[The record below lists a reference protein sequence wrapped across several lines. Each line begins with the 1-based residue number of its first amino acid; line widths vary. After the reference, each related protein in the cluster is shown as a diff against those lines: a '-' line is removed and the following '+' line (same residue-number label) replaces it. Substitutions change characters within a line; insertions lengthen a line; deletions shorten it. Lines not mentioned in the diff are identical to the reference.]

1 MDAASR
7 ANLVV
12 CDYNYSFSEILERF
26 LPRLGRS
33 LDDLVL
39 IVDEAHNLPDRIR
52 GHLGGD
58 LSVHDL
64 LKAAKEARSIDG
76 EVAHRLVG
84 VAKAIEH
91 FLLVVRSERVARKEE
106 LLDLVEE
113 GLAKGRGGS
122 LGYTDFVEMVAFAG
136 EDAVRR
142 GLPSALP
149 EVAEFLTRW
158 RDQDVGILRL
168 IVPGHEGKFAFRLMD
183 PSVLSKRVF
192 DRVHASVLM
201 SGTLYPAGMY
211 ADLLGIDHAR
221 RMIRT
226 YGSPFPKTNR
236 LLLVHP
242 ELTTLYAKRSAQMHD
257 RMAQQIAAIAAAV
270 PGNVALFFPSY
281 ELLEEAHSRFL
292 ALRVGKRIL
301 VERPEWTKAQRDGSI
316 EALRVARR
324 EGGAVLFAVQGGSL
338 SEGIDYEGNVLAAVV
353 VVGLPLSPPNVEVE
367 ALKDYY
373 CRKFGFEKGYD
384 YAYVFPAVNKVL
396 QAAGRPIRSER
407 DRAAI
412 ILLEGRLLE
421 PRLARCLPPDFD
433 PRPSREPAPEGRAFL
448 EAPGPTQNRG
458 GRPLRPRPV
467 HGAGQPSSE
476 MDEPFPL
483 FVPDRDVR
491 PKADLVLEETI
502 GSRLR
507 ATESTGP
514 ALGGTDEPT
523 TDSPP
528 PDVGVDVPALDVA
541 DRARV
546 APVGMGADRR
556 LHEPREASLRTRGHE
571 GHGFF
576 LSQIFVHLF
585 AVSLRVLVRPKGGAQ
600 AQPLRSIA
608 RDNAADVERLLFLF
622 GHQPPEGQVDERFF
636 SAASHRAACSSN
648 AGRRPSSDER
658 NSWGGQPSKSIA
670 RRKRI
675 GSRRSTMRS
684 PGPGSATKRVSWR
697 KPERPA
703 ARVRSLSAFNWA
715 RKRLSMNVF
724 TGRPRRRS
732 STKAAPRR

>member
-1 MDAASR
+1 MEALEAPVPVRPSAAPIPWPFDRVRGGQSDFLTDARRAIADGRHLLAHAPTGIGKTAVALVASLDFALRANKLVLFLTSRQSQHRIAIETVRRIEAKGPRIATVDLIAKQSMCLQESAPAYGRAFHEFCDHKVKSRTCAFFTRDNSAVVTAVLQRTLHVQELVRASAACRVCPHKVAMDAAAR

-12 CDYNYSFSEILERF
+12 CDYNYLFSEILERF

-52 GHLGGD
+52 AHLGGD

-158 RDQDVGILRL
+158 REQDVGILRL
-168 IVPGHEGKFAFRLMD
+168 VVPGHEGKFAFRLMD

-211 ADLLGIDHAR
+211 ADLLGIDHAH

-421 PRLARCLPPDFD
+421 PRYARCLPPDFD
-433 PRPSREPAPEGRAFL
+433 PRPSKEPAPEVRAFL
-448 EAPGPTQNRG
+448 EA
-458 GRPLRPRPV
+458 
-467 HGAGQPSSE
+467 S
-476 MDEPFPL
+476 
-483 FVPDRDVR
+483 
-491 PKADLVLEETI
+491 
-502 GSRLR
+502 
-507 ATESTGP
+507 
-514 ALGGTDEPT
+514 
-523 TDSPP
+523 
-528 PDVGVDVPALDVA
+528 
-541 DRARV
+541 
-546 APVGMGADRR
+546 
-556 LHEPREASLRTRGHE
+556 
-571 GHGFF
+571 
-576 LSQIFVHLF
+576 
-585 AVSLRVLVRPKGGAQ
+585 
-600 AQPLRSIA
+600 
-608 RDNAADVERLLFLF
+608 
-622 GHQPPEGQVDERFF
+622 
-636 SAASHRAACSSN
+636 
-648 AGRRPSSDER
+648 
-658 NSWGGQPSKSIA
+658 
-670 RRKRI
+670 
-675 GSRRSTMRS
+675 
-684 PGPGSATKRVSWR
+684 
-697 KPERPA
+697 
-703 ARVRSLSAFNWA
+703 
-715 RKRLSMNVF
+715 
-724 TGRPRRRS
+724 
-732 STKAAPRR
+732 

>member
-1 MDAASR
+1 MAPVPVPPSAVRIPWPFDRVREGQAEFLADARRAIADGRHLLAHAPTGIGKTAVALVASLEFALHTNKLVLFLTSRQSQHRIAIETVRWIEAKGPRIATVDLIAKQSMCLQESAPAYGRAFHEFCDHKVKSRTCAFFTRDNSAVVTAVLQRTLHVQELVRASGACRVCPHKVAMDAASR
-7 ANLVV
+7 ANLLV
-12 CDYNYSFSEILERF
+12 CDYNYLFSEILERF

-52 GHLGGD
+52 AHLGGD

-142 GLPSALP
+142 GLPSTLP
-149 EVAEFLTRW
+149 PVAEFLTRW

-168 IVPGHEGKFAFRLMD
+168 VVPGTEGKFAFRLMD

-192 DRVHASVLM
+192 DGVHASLLM
-201 SGTLYPAGMY
+201 SGTLYPAEMY
-211 ADLLGIDHAR
+211 ADLLGIDLAR
-221 RMIRT
+221 RMIGT
-226 YGSPFPKTNR
+226 YRSPFPRTNR
-236 LLLVHP
+236 ILLVHP
-242 ELTTLYAKRSAQMHD
+242 ELTTLYAKRSSQMHD
-257 RMAQQIAAIAAAV
+257 RIAREIAAIAAAV
-270 PGNVALFFPSY
+270 AGNTALFFPSY

-316 EALRVARR
+316 EALRVACG

-373 CRKFGFEKGYD
+373 CRKFGFAKGYD

-421 PRLARCLPPDFD
+421 PRYARCLPPDFD
-433 PRPSREPAPEGRAFL
+433 PRPSREPATEVRAFL
-448 EAPGPTQNRG
+448 EA
-458 GRPLRPRPV
+458 
-467 HGAGQPSSE
+467 S
-476 MDEPFPL
+476 
-483 FVPDRDVR
+483 
-491 PKADLVLEETI
+491 
-502 GSRLR
+502 
-507 ATESTGP
+507 
-514 ALGGTDEPT
+514 
-523 TDSPP
+523 
-528 PDVGVDVPALDVA
+528 
-541 DRARV
+541 
-546 APVGMGADRR
+546 
-556 LHEPREASLRTRGHE
+556 
-571 GHGFF
+571 
-576 LSQIFVHLF
+576 
-585 AVSLRVLVRPKGGAQ
+585 
-600 AQPLRSIA
+600 
-608 RDNAADVERLLFLF
+608 
-622 GHQPPEGQVDERFF
+622 
-636 SAASHRAACSSN
+636 
-648 AGRRPSSDER
+648 
-658 NSWGGQPSKSIA
+658 
-670 RRKRI
+670 
-675 GSRRSTMRS
+675 
-684 PGPGSATKRVSWR
+684 
-697 KPERPA
+697 
-703 ARVRSLSAFNWA
+703 
-715 RKRLSMNVF
+715 
-724 TGRPRRRS
+724 
-732 STKAAPRR
+732 

>member
-1 MDAASR
+1 MEALLPPAPVRPSAVPIPWPFDRVREGQADFLADARRAIADGRHLLAHAPTGIGKTAVALVAGLEYALRANKLVLFLTSRQSQHRIAIETVRRIEAKGPRIATVDLIAKQSMCLQESAPAYGRAFHEFCDHKVKSRTCAFFTRDNSAVVTAVLQRTLHVQELVRASAACRVCPHRVAMDAASR

-12 CDYNYSFSEILERF
+12 CDYNYLFSEILERF

-33 LDDLVL
+33 LEDLVL

-52 GHLGGD
+52 AHLGGD

-113 GLAKGRGGS
+113 GLVGGRGGS

-142 GLPSALP
+142 GLPSMLP
-149 EVAEFLTRW
+149 TVAEFLARW
-158 RDQDVGILRL
+158 RDQDIGILRL
-168 IVPGHEGKFAFRLMD
+168 VVPGHEGKFAFRLMD

-201 SGTLYPAGMY
+201 SGTLYPAEMY
-211 ADLLGIDHAR
+211 ADLLGIDLAR

-226 YGSPFPKTNR
+226 YGSPFPRTNR

-242 ELTTLYAKRSAQMHD
+242 ELTTLYAKRSSEMHD
-257 RMAQQIAAIAAAV
+257 RIAQQIAAIAAAV
-270 PGNVALFFPSY
+270 RGNVALFFPSY
-281 ELLEEAHSRFL
+281 ELLEEAHSRFV

-316 EALRVARR
+316 EALRVARGD
-324 EGGAVLFAVQGGSL
+324 GGAVLFAVQGGSL

-373 CRKFGFEKGYD
+373 CRKFGFAKGYD

-421 PRLARCLPPDFD
+421 PRYARCLPPDFH
-433 PRPSREPAPEGRAFL
+433 PRPCKAPAPEVGAFL
-448 EAPGPTQNRG
+448 EA
-458 GRPLRPRPV
+458 
-467 HGAGQPSSE
+467 S
-476 MDEPFPL
+476 
-483 FVPDRDVR
+483 
-491 PKADLVLEETI
+491 
-502 GSRLR
+502 
-507 ATESTGP
+507 
-514 ALGGTDEPT
+514 
-523 TDSPP
+523 
-528 PDVGVDVPALDVA
+528 
-541 DRARV
+541 
-546 APVGMGADRR
+546 
-556 LHEPREASLRTRGHE
+556 
-571 GHGFF
+571 
-576 LSQIFVHLF
+576 
-585 AVSLRVLVRPKGGAQ
+585 
-600 AQPLRSIA
+600 
-608 RDNAADVERLLFLF
+608 
-622 GHQPPEGQVDERFF
+622 
-636 SAASHRAACSSN
+636 
-648 AGRRPSSDER
+648 
-658 NSWGGQPSKSIA
+658 
-670 RRKRI
+670 
-675 GSRRSTMRS
+675 
-684 PGPGSATKRVSWR
+684 
-697 KPERPA
+697 
-703 ARVRSLSAFNWA
+703 
-715 RKRLSMNVF
+715 
-724 TGRPRRRS
+724 
-732 STKAAPRR
+732 

>member
-12 CDYNYSFSEILERF
+12 CDYNYLFSEILERF

-136 EDAVRR
+136 EDAVRH

-158 RDQDVGILRL
+158 REQDVGILRL

-183 PSVLSKRVF
+183 PSVLSKHVF

-242 ELTTLYAKRSAQMHD
+242 ELTTLYAKRSVEMHD
-257 RMAQQIAAIAAAV
+257 RMARQIAAIAAAV

-384 YAYVFPAVNKVL
+384 YTYVFPAVNKVL

-421 PRLARCLPPDFD
+421 PRYARCLPPDFD
-433 PRPSREPAPEGRAFL
+433 PRPSREPAPEVRAFL
-448 EAPGPTQNRG
+448 EA
-458 GRPLRPRPV
+458 
-467 HGAGQPSSE
+467 S
-476 MDEPFPL
+476 
-483 FVPDRDVR
+483 
-491 PKADLVLEETI
+491 
-502 GSRLR
+502 
-507 ATESTGP
+507 
-514 ALGGTDEPT
+514 
-523 TDSPP
+523 
-528 PDVGVDVPALDVA
+528 
-541 DRARV
+541 
-546 APVGMGADRR
+546 
-556 LHEPREASLRTRGHE
+556 
-571 GHGFF
+571 
-576 LSQIFVHLF
+576 
-585 AVSLRVLVRPKGGAQ
+585 
-600 AQPLRSIA
+600 
-608 RDNAADVERLLFLF
+608 
-622 GHQPPEGQVDERFF
+622 
-636 SAASHRAACSSN
+636 
-648 AGRRPSSDER
+648 
-658 NSWGGQPSKSIA
+658 
-670 RRKRI
+670 
-675 GSRRSTMRS
+675 
-684 PGPGSATKRVSWR
+684 
-697 KPERPA
+697 
-703 ARVRSLSAFNWA
+703 
-715 RKRLSMNVF
+715 
-724 TGRPRRRS
+724 
-732 STKAAPRR
+732 

>member
-1 MDAASR
+1 MEALVAPVAVPPSAVRIPWPFDRVREGQANFLEDARRAIADGRHLLAHAPTGIGKTAVALVASLEYALHANKLVLFLTSRQSQHRIGIETVRRIEAKGPRIATVDLIAKQSMCLQESAPAYGRAFHEFCDHKVKSRTCAFFTRDNSAVVTAVLQRTLHVQELVRASGACRVCPHKVAMDAASR

-12 CDYNYSFSEILERF
+12 CDYNYLFSEILERF

-52 GHLGGD
+52 AHLGGD

-84 VAKAIEH
+84 VAKAIER

-142 GLPSALP
+142 GLPSTLP
-149 EVAEFLTRW
+149 AVAEFLARW

-168 IVPGHEGKFAFRLMD
+168 VVPGTEGKFAFRLMD

-201 SGTLYPAGMY
+201 SGTLYPAEMY
-211 ADLLGIDHAR
+211 ADLLGIDLGR

-226 YGSPFPKTNR
+226 YKSPFPKTNR

-242 ELTTLYAKRSAQMHD
+242 ELTTLYAKRSAEMHD
-257 RMAQQIAAIAAAV
+257 RMARQIAAIAAAV
-270 PGNVALFFPSY
+270 VGNVALFFPSY

-292 ALRVGKRIL
+292 TLRVGKRIL
-301 VERPEWTKAQRDGSI
+301 VERPEWTKTQRDGSV
-316 EALRVARR
+316 EALRVARD

-338 SEGIDYEGNVLAAVV
+338 SEGIDYEGNILAAVV
-353 VVGLPLSPPNVEVE
+353 VVGLPLSPPSVEVE

-373 CRKFGFEKGYD
+373 CRKFGFAKGYD
-384 YAYVFPAVNKVL
+384 YAYVFPAIHKVL

-421 PRLARCLPPDFD
+421 PRYARCLPPDFD
-433 PRPSREPAPEGRAFL
+433 PRPCKEPAAEVRRFL
-448 EAPGPTQNRG
+448 EQ
-458 GRPLRPRPV
+458 
-467 HGAGQPSSE
+467 S
-476 MDEPFPL
+476 
-483 FVPDRDVR
+483 
-491 PKADLVLEETI
+491 
-502 GSRLR
+502 
-507 ATESTGP
+507 
-514 ALGGTDEPT
+514 
-523 TDSPP
+523 
-528 PDVGVDVPALDVA
+528 
-541 DRARV
+541 
-546 APVGMGADRR
+546 
-556 LHEPREASLRTRGHE
+556 
-571 GHGFF
+571 
-576 LSQIFVHLF
+576 
-585 AVSLRVLVRPKGGAQ
+585 
-600 AQPLRSIA
+600 
-608 RDNAADVERLLFLF
+608 
-622 GHQPPEGQVDERFF
+622 
-636 SAASHRAACSSN
+636 
-648 AGRRPSSDER
+648 
-658 NSWGGQPSKSIA
+658 
-670 RRKRI
+670 
-675 GSRRSTMRS
+675 
-684 PGPGSATKRVSWR
+684 
-697 KPERPA
+697 
-703 ARVRSLSAFNWA
+703 
-715 RKRLSMNVF
+715 
-724 TGRPRRRS
+724 
-732 STKAAPRR
+732 